1 MEIKH
6 LNDQNFKETTNKE
19 NYTLIDFFA
28 TWCGPC
34 KMMAPILERAQEEL
48 EGINIYKVDVDE
60 SDKTAREFGV
70 MSIPTLVLLK
80 NGNEVARNVGLINQ
94 NDLVAFVKKYR

>member
-6 LNDQNFKETTNKE
+6 LNDNDFEE
-19 NYTLIDFFA
+19 NTRSGVALVDFFA

-34 KMMAPILERAQEEL
+34 KIMGPILENAQEDL
-48 EGINIYKVDVDE
+48 KDVKIFKVDVDE
-60 SDKTAREFGV
+60 NETTARNFGV

-80 NGNEVARNVGLINQ
+80 DGKEVKRHVGLLNHD
-94 NDLVAFVKKYR
+94 DLIDFVNNN